1 MQAVE
6 AEPRLRDLG
15 LRGDIIKTMHRALT
29 ERGLDRAFDDFV
41 INAPDKSPPI
51 VGRLVEPGLHD
62 EFSGEAY
69 AVIDGVD
76 GRAYNICFKD
86 VDAFDHA
93 PPYGGIVELR
103 RFGEGANKQAAI
115 PANKYVS
122 FRSISAEI
130 IHRTSY
136 GKLFRYGVTVYAG
149 QPTWTPYGHQDILFP
164 PSDLLTI

>member
-1 MQAVE
+1 VQAIE

-41 INAPDKSPPI
+41 INAPDKSPSI
-51 VGRLVEPGLHD
+51 VGRLVETGLHD
-62 EFSGEAY
+62 VLSGEAY

-76 GRAYNICFKD
+76 GRAHHIRFKD

-103 RFGEGANKQAAI
+103 RFGEGGDPN
-115 PANKYVS
+115 PTLV
-122 FRSISAEI
+122 
-130 IHRTSY
+130 RTSR
-136 GKLFRYGVTVYAG
+136 G
-149 QPTWTPYGHQDILFP
+149 
-164 PSDLLTI
+164 